1 MNLYMIPMS
10 KISNDKC
17 EVCVQEKLTK
27 TPSPYVERTTEPLSL
42 IHTDLCDLKYIQ
54 TRGGIL

>member
-1 MNLYMIPMS
+1 MIPMS